1 MSKEPFP
8 WFEILNIDEE
18 KNQLI
23 LTKKSGTW
31 RLDIKPGTISDEV
44 KKELLTRKKEG
55 NWSILGIATF
65 RREDGRLKLD
75 HIGL

>member
-31 RLDIKPGTISDEV
+31 RLDIKPGTISKEV
-44 KKELLTRKKEG
+44 MQELISRRKEG
-55 NWSILGIATF
+55 GWPILGIATF
-65 RREDGRLKLD
+65 RREEGRLKLH